1 MSLRDRANPASANQ
15 RRSSTSSDELERVEL
30 PRLSRLRSDDTY
42 AGSTRIPRLRAA
54 LDTSRGVAP
63 GIDRINFA
71 FSP

>member
-1 MSLRDRANPASANQ
+1 
-15 RRSSTSSDELERVEL
+15 
-30 PRLSRLRSDDTY
+30 LSRLRSDDTY